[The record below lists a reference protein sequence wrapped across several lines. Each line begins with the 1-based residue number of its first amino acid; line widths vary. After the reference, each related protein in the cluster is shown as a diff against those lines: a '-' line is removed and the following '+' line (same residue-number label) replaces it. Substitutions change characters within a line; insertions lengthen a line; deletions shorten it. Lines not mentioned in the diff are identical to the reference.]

1 MNVFYKDVNHI
12 KLVYLEKRNHE
23 TVVLPKND
31 QDDDVYPL
39 SGISFYFNE
48 NWDDLG
54 ISSIN

>member
-1 MNVFYKDVNHI
+1 MFYKDVNHI